1 MISAQKISKT
11 FGPMRALTDVSF
23 TIGAGELVALMGA
36 NGAGK
41 TTLIRILSALARPSR
56 GEAVVAGF
64 STSGQA
70 HQLRSRIGVVSHHT
84 FLYND
89 LSAEEN
95 LRFYGRMYGVPE
107 LEGRID
113 ELLRQMELF
122 SRRFD
127 LVRTY
132 SRGMQQRLALARA
145 LLHRPPV
152 LLLDEPF
159 TGLDIHAT
167 ELLTRFIA
175 RLIEDKATVL
185 LTIHDVNYALERA
198 QRLLFLQK
206 GRLVIDAAAAKIEQA
221 QLVELLSEAGQK

>member
-1 MISAQKISKT
+1 MISAQKISKS

-23 TIGAGELVALMGA
+23 TLGAGEFVALMGA

-56 GEAVVAGF
+56 GKAIVAGY
-64 STSGQA
+64 STDGQA
-70 HQLRSRIGVVSHHT
+70 HQLRSQIGVVSHHT

-95 LRFYGRMYGVPE
+95 LRFYGKMYGVPG
-107 LEGRID
+107 LEGRIE
-113 ELLRQMELF
+113 ELLSQMEL
-122 SRRFD
+122 SRRRFD
-127 LVRTY
+127 PVRTY

-159 TGLDIHAT
+159 TGLDIYAT
-167 ELLTRFIA
+167 HLLTRFIA
-175 RLIEDKATVL
+175 QLIHDQVTVL
-185 LTIHDVNYALERA
+185 LTTHDVDYALQQA

-206 GRLVIDAAAAKIEQA
+206 GNLIIDATAAQVRRA
-221 QLVELLSEAGQK
+221 QLIELLSEAGQK